1 MILKL
6 MLLTELKDMRENGY
20 IKKAK
25 AFLELAKKEIKKS
38 KKNGDQHIAVDGCE
52 KAWLA
57 VVLATNGLFFKK
69 GVEEKKLPQNHRG
82 RMYLLKKYGN
92 REMIKTYDHLKDLLN
107 SEGFYNQ
114 FIDYDL
120 INLAFEDLENYIKTI
135 ENL

>member
-25 AFLELAKKEIKKS
+25 KFLELAKKEIEKS
-38 KKNGDQHIAVDGCE
+38 KKNGKLNIAVDGCE

-57 VVLATNGLFFKK
+57 VVLATKGLFAKN
-69 GVEEKKLPQNHRG
+69 GVKNEKLPQNFRG
-82 RMYLLKKYGN
+82 LSFFLKKYGN
-92 REMIKTYDHLKDLLN
+92 KEMIKTFNYLRNILH

-120 INLAFEDLENYIKTI
+120 ISLAFEDLENYIKTI
-135 ENL
+135 EKL